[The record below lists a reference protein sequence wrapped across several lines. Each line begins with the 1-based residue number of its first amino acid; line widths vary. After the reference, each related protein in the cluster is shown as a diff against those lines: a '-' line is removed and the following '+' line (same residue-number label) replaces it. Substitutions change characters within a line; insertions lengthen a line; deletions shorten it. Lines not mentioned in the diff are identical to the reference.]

1 MKRESFGT
9 VQGSPVELFT
19 LTNAHSLEV
28 RCTNY
33 GGIILSLRVPD
44 KRGRPDDVVLGFDNL
59 DGYLQKQPYF
69 GAIIGRYA
77 NRIAEARFT
86 LDGKQYSLAANDGLN
101 SLHGGDRGFDK
112 VVWKA
117 EHLENPN
124 GVGVI
129 FTYLSKDGEEG
140 YPGNLNVKVTYTLSD
155 QNELIVD
162 YEAITDKATPLNLT
176 QHTYFNLAGEGR
188 GDILGHELTL
198 NADRFT
204 PVDKTLIPTGELR
217 SVKNTPMDFTK
228 PTVIGARIHE
238 NDEQLE
244 LALGYDHN
252 FVINR
257 AGPDLVFAARVREPG
272 TGRVLE
278 VSTTEPGVQFYSGN
292 FLDGTN
298 TGKHG
303 HVYQKRFGFCLE
315 TQHFP
320 DSPNHPD
327 FPSTILKPEED
338 YRSRTIYKFK

>member
-69 GAIIGRYA
+69 GAIIGRYT

-117 EHLENPN
+117 EPLENPN

-129 FTYLSKDGEEG
+129 FTYLSKKGEEG
-140 YPGNLNVKVTYTLSD
+140 LPGKFEGQGDLYAFRSKCTYT
-155 QNELIVD
+155 
-162 YEAITDKATPLNLT
+162 
-176 QHTYFNLAGEGR
+176 
-188 GDILGHELTL
+188 
-198 NADRFT
+198 
-204 PVDKTLIPTGELR
+204 
-217 SVKNTPMDFTK
+217 
-228 PTVIGARIHE
+228 
-238 NDEQLE
+238 
-244 LALGYDHN
+244 
-252 FVINR
+252 
-257 AGPDLVFAARVREPG
+257 
-272 TGRVLE
+272 
-278 VSTTEPGVQFYSGN
+278 
-292 FLDGTN
+292 
-298 TGKHG
+298 
-303 HVYQKRFGFCLE
+303 
-315 TQHFP
+315 
-320 DSPNHPD
+320 
-327 FPSTILKPEED
+327 
-338 YRSRTIYKFK
+338 